1 MTASDTVTRPDLQP
15 RTRTRA
21 PWALALVAL
30 ALVALAAVPIYVGER
45 VASLQDQI
53 TETLQPALESA
64 ARLSLSQS
72 RQMARLQSFMLTGDG
87 TIRLRYNAAIA
98 EEDNLYNDL
107 GNLVRFMDFE
117 VRERL
122 AQLSAESTRWRFE
135 HLSVFDEVVGPE
147 VRTGLR
153 VEIQEEYDEL
163 QRATRELE
171 RAIKSEVDQGRRDTQ
186 WWRTV
191 QTRITIGLAILALGS
206 LLVIARVSWRVRR
219 LVTQAENRRIDAVR
233 SRREID
239 ALLEATG
246 DGVLGIDLEGR
257 ALSLNRVG
265 TSLLGYTEEEIRG
278 RDVHDTVH
286 HTTSTGEPRARKG
299 SKIIES
305 IKMGGRSDSEEGD
318 ILWRRDRTSF
328 PVRWSL
334 HPLLDG
340 TDLRGSVL
348 TFTDMTEVRERE
360 DALRRTVE
368 QRDEVVSIV
377 SHDLRNPLG
386 VVAAAADTLIDLPLD
401 REEREKQAKIIARS
415 ASRMSR
421 LIEDLLD
428 VARIEAG
435 AFVVRPAA
443 EEPRSVLKEVRDMFE
458 GQADQAQV
466 ALTIGSVCDV
476 LVLMD
481 HDRVVQALANLV
493 DNAVRFTPEGGSI
506 ALSAEA
512 LDEETVSLSVCDT
525 GVGLAQDVLEHLFN
539 RFWQAEGDS
548 RGRAG
553 LGLTIVRGVAEAHG
567 GEVRVES
574 DPGVGSTFHLAL
586 PRA

>member
-15 RTRTRA
+15 RIRTRA

-72 RQMARLQSFMLTGDG
+72 RQMARLQSFLLTGNR

-135 HLSVFDEVVGPE
+135 HLSVFDEVLGPDVG
-147 VRTGLR
+147 TALR
-153 VEIQEEYDEL
+153 AQIQEEYDEL

-206 LLVIARVSWRVRR
+206 LLVIARVSWRVKR
-219 LVTQAENRRIDAVR
+219 LVTEAENRRIDAVR

-305 IKMGGRSDSEEGD
+305 IKMGGRSDSEERD

-386 VVAAAADTLIDLPLD
+386 VVAAAADILIDLPLD

-466 ALTIGSVCDV
+466 ALTIGPVCDV

-493 DNAVRFTPEGGSI
+493 DNAVRFTPKGGSI

-512 LDEETVSLSVCDT
+512 LDEETVFLSVCDT
-525 GVGLAQDVLEHLFN
+525 GVGLTQDVLEHLFN